1 MSTLFP
7 FKKIKYIGIIYV
19 DWLKE
24 KRKRER
30 KTDLCK
36 FFQQLLHMAEDQA
49 ALADIVRVGVSV
61 QEGHNENFLPWENNF
76 SLEGMCYFSR

>member
-24 KRKRER
+24 KTKKER
-30 KTDLCK
+30 KTENCK
-36 FFQQLLHMAEDQA
+36 FFLQPLQMAEDQA
-49 ALADIVRVGVSV
+49 ALADIVRGSKFA
-61 QEGHNENFLPWENNF
+61 G
-76 SLEGMCYFSR
+76 GT